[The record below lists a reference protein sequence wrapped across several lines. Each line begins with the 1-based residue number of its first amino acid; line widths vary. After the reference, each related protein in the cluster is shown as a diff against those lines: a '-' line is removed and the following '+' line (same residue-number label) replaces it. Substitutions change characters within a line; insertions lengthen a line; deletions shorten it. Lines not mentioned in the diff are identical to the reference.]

1 MENSSCL
8 ICYWRKFPYLFFI
21 LTFIFTTNSLSDITG
36 PLLSCFLLILILT
49 VHPPPFSLL
58 SLVIKLQPVS
68 SQVLYSIS
76 LFLFFWLAKTAMETL
91 SMHFLKY
98 SENHT
103 TRQIHG
109 HQLEMD
115 PQCCW
120 NTLFC
125 FWTPSPFVHISAF
138 KYPLLP
144 LCLYSHFFFTYIY
157 SKISNFVLL

>member
-1 MENSSCL
+1 MLDMLLKKN
-8 ICYWRKFPYLFFI
+8 FHTLFFI

-36 PLLSCFLLILILT
+36 HLLSCFLLILLIFT

-58 SLVIKLQPVS
+58 SLVKKLQPVS
-68 SQVLYSIS
+68 NQILYSIS

-91 SMHFLKY
+91 SIHFLKY

-115 PQCCW
+115 PQR
-120 NTLFC
+120 
-125 FWTPSPFVHISAF
+125 FWEIHSFAF
-138 KYPLLP
+138 EHPLP
-144 LCLYSHFFFTYIY
+144 LFT
-157 SKISNFVLL
+157 SVLSNTFYFRYVLILIFSVHTFTLKFLILS